1 MFWYEGREE
10 EKKAKKFGHLLWTAR
25 YKVQCWSIDGSV
37 NHSLQFS
44 PALRAAIKC
53 KKSQWDNCKPNY
65 SGLLYCVHFFPCDQY
80 LQCGS
85 SSIKLH
91 RGVRGREHC
100 EAFLKDFLPT
110 LLCVRMS
117 DIHKASCFYEAL
129 CTLPLKFA
137 PFKVSPFE
145 F

>member
-1 MFWYEGREE
+1 MRGT
-10 EKKAKKFGHLLWTAR
+10 G
-25 YKVQCWSIDGSV
+25 
-37 NHSLQFS
+37 LQFS
-44 PALRAAIKC
+44 FALELKV
-53 KKSQWDNCKPNY
+53 KTQWDNFKPDY
-65 SGLLYCVHFFPCDQY
+65 SSLLYCVHFFPYGQY

-117 DIHKASCFYEAL
+117 DIHKASCFSEAL
-129 CTLPLKFA
+129 CTLPLKFV
-137 PFKVSPFE
+137 PFKVSPCE
-145 F
+145 I

>member
-1 MFWYEGREE
+1 MKY
-10 EKKAKKFGHLLWTAR
+10 KKHSGITVNLITVVDCTVYTFFLFG
-25 YKVQCWSIDGSV
+25 
-37 NHSLQFS
+37 
-44 PALRAAIKC
+44 
-53 KKSQWDNCKPNY
+53 
-65 SGLLYCVHFFPCDQY
+65 QY
-80 LQCGS
+80 LQCDS

-91 RGVRGREHC
+91 RGVKGREHC

-129 CTLPLKFA
+129 CTLPLKFV
-137 PFKVSPFE
+137 PFKVSPYE

>member
-1 MFWYEGREE
+1 ML
-10 EKKAKKFGHLLWTAR
+10 KT
-25 YKVQCWSIDGSV
+25 
-37 NHSLQFS
+37 
-44 PALRAAIKC
+44 
-53 KKSQWDNCKPNY
+53 QWDDNKPDYN
-65 SGLLYCVHFFPCDQY
+65 GLLYCVYFFPCGQY

-137 PFKVSPFE
+137 PFKVSPCE